1 MISLK
6 DPDRNVTLKEWH
18 AEVTSVL
25 LSVARDI
32 FRDLR
37 SYSEADLIAC
47 EAQNRRGGQ
56 AILNAIT
63 LSDVD
68 YVIACERL
76 AITDYRAGSLEKM
89 AIMRLRYL
97 VGMRVQ
103 QPMDNREVNDE

>member
-6 DPDRNVTLKEWH
+6 DSDRNVTLKQWH

-25 LSVARDI
+25 LSVAGDI

-63 LSDVD
+63 LSEYD
-68 YVIACERL
+68 YARACERL
-76 AITDYRAGSLEKM
+76 AFTEYRAGSFEKL
-89 AIMRLRYL
+89 AVMRLRYL
-97 VGMRVQ
+97 VGMAVQ
-103 QPMDNREVNDE
+103 QPMDNREVEE

>member
-6 DPDRNVTLKEWH
+6 DSDRNVSLTEWH

-32 FRDLR
+32 FRDLP
-37 SYSEADLIAC
+37 SYSEADLLAC
-47 EAQNRRGGQ
+47 EQQNRRGGQ

-63 LSDVD
+63 LSEYD
-68 YVIACERL
+68 YLIACERL
-76 AITDYRAGSLEKM
+76 AITDYRAGSFEKL
-89 AIMRLRYL
+89 AVMRLRYL

-103 QPMDNREVNDE
+103 QPQDNREVEE

>member
-1 MISLK
+1 MINLK
-6 DPDRNVTLKEWH
+6 DADRNVTLKQWH
-18 AEVTSVL
+18 EEVTSVL
-25 LSVARDI
+25 LSVASDI
-32 FRDLR
+32 FRDLP
-37 SYSEADLIAC
+37 SFSEDDLIAC

-63 LSDVD
+63 LSDAD

-76 AITDYRAGSLEKM
+76 AITDYRAGSFEKM

-103 QPMDNREVNDE
+103 QSQDNREVEE

>member
-1 MISLK
+1 MIALK
-6 DPDRNVTLKEWH
+6 DSDRNVTLKQWH
-18 AEVTSVL
+18 EQFTEFL
-25 LSVARDI
+25 LSVAAII
-32 FRDLR
+32 FRDLP
-37 SYSEADLIAC
+37 SYSEDDLIAC

-63 LSDVD
+63 LSDAD
-68 YVIACERL
+68 YLIACERL

-103 QPMDNREVNDE
+103 QSQDNREVEE